1 MFISTGNQM
10 LITRENRMCT
20 FPCNTKINKKH
31 KLPNDPQFKSYQLT
45 DFYRK
50 KIKHI
55 SVKNHFMAFCGSL
68 VTNCQFHSENRLL
81 TQDQYLKKWRNIN
94 MILARCATQ
103 TAKRIY
109 PFPYAP
115 RDYTFL
121 SKTEVPRDVA
131 LKKTVATGYKR
142 KSHASGA
149 WPRPNS
155 IFFILGVPRKGN
167 LLHKPLFI
175 NLQTISIKCY
185 HFVICEIKLDCVIV
199 IYKLLVYTQ
208 SLMCFR

>member
-1 MFISTGNQM
+1 MTKYKYDISQM
-10 LITRENRMCT
+10 
-20 FPCNTKINKKH
+20 CNTDRETHIPLPLCPE
-31 KLPNDPQFKSYQLT
+31 KLHLL
-45 DFYRK
+45 
-50 KIKHI
+50 IK
-55 SVKNHFMAFCGSL
+55 
-68 VTNCQFHSENRLL
+68 NRS
-81 TQDQYLKKWRNIN
+81 TQRRGI
-94 MILARCATQ
+94 
-103 TAKRIY
+103 
-109 PFPYAP
+109 
-115 RDYTFL
+115 
-121 SKTEVPRDVA
+121 
-131 LKKTVATGYKR
+131 KKTVATGYKR

-185 HFVICEIKLDCVIV
+185 FVICEIKLDCVIV